1 MENIERIYI
10 DNVSVIIINLTC
22 ATVYD
27 AKEFRK
33 IIDEE
38 INSGYKRFII
48 DLSKCEK
55 IGSMFFG
62 AIVGTLNKI
71 KDIGGKLKIVEPENP
86 KKDIFTNTDTRN
98 LFDIYKTSVDA
109 MKKYEGDFST

>member
-1 MENIERIYI
+1 MEDIERIYI
-10 DNVSVIIINLTC
+10 DNVSVIIINLTF

-38 INSGYKRFII
+38 INSGYKRFVI

-55 IGSMFFG
+55 ICSMFFG
-62 AIVGTLNKI
+62 AVVGTLNKM
-71 KDIGGKLKIVEPENP
+71 KDIGGKLKIVEPENS
-86 KKDIFTNTDTRN
+86 KEDIFTKTDTRK
-98 LFDIYKTSVDA
+98 LFEIYKSSVDA
-109 MKKYEGDFST
+109 IKKYEGDFIT